1 MTETA
6 KRLSIYMI
14 TVIIG
19 LIIHCLITVQT
30 IYFVTTRKNPFK
42 FLRGMLQAWL
52 TAVGTSSST
61 ATLPVT
67 FRCLEEINKIDK
79 RVTRFMLPLG
89 ATINM
94 DGNTQCF
101 LLLFEFHF
109 DCVSNFIYFKP
120 GTALYQ
126 CVATIFIAQLN
137 NISLS
142 AGDILAIRQKNI
154 TCFCIKKNNKT
165 N

>member
-1 MTETA
+1 MAETA
-6 KRLSIYMI
+6 KRLSVYMI
-14 TVIIG
+14 TVITG
-19 LIIHCLITVQT
+19 LTIHCLFTVQM

-42 FLRGMLQAWL
+42 YLRGMLQAWL
-52 TAVGTSSST
+52 TAIGTSSST

-67 FRCLEEINKIDK
+67 FRCLEEINKVDK

-94 DGNTQCF
+94 D
-101 LLLFEFHF
+101 
-109 DCVSNFIYFKP
+109 

-137 NISLS
+137 NISLT
-142 AGDILAIRQKNI
+142 AGNIVAIRY
-154 TCFCIKKNNKT
+154 
-165 N
+165 